1 MEERRRSKRLE
12 LDVSLEL
19 ERLDRDG
26 ITTLKYVHVDIND
39 LSRSGIGF
47 NAEQE
52 LEIGSFYNTKLEIW
66 TKEVIDTIVKV
77 VRKNKTD
84 KGYNYG
90 GTFVGMTDPDSLKIE
105 IYQMFEEVRRKEK
118 EEAEAKEAEEHEEA
132 AKAEEAEEHEEAVEA
147 ESAEN
152 E

>member
-66 TKEVIDTIVKV
+66 TKEIIDTIVKV
-77 VRKNKTD
+77 VRKNKTE
-84 KGYNYG
+84 KGFNYG
-90 GTFVGMTDPDSLKIE
+90 GTFVGMTDTDALKIE
-105 IYQMFEEVRRKEK
+105 IYQMFDEVRKREK
-118 EEAEAKEAEEHEEA
+118 EEAKAQEVKEHEKAQEA
-132 AKAEEAEEHEEAVEA
+132 
-147 ESAEN
+147 
-152 E
+152 

>member
-26 ITTLKYVHVDIND
+26 ITTLKYVHVDISD

-47 NAEQE
+47 NAEQD

-66 TKEVIDTIVKV
+66 TKEIIDTIVKV
-77 VRKNKTD
+77 VRKNKTE
-84 KGYNYG
+84 KGFNYG
-90 GTFVGMTDPDSLKIE
+90 GIFVGMTDTDTLKIE
-105 IYQMFEEVRRKEK
+105 IYQMFDEVRKREQ
-118 EEAEAKEAEEHEEA
+118 EEAKAAKGNTETAQEEKDEESKEASEPEEA
-132 AKAEEAEEHEEAVEA
+132 
-147 ESAEN
+147 
-152 E
+152 